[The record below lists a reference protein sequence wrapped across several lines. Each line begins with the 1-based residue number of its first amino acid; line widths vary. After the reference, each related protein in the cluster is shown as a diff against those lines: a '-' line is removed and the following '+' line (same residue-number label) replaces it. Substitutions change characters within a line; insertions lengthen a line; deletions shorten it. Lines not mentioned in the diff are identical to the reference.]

1 VHTEE
6 LDVSRSDDQAKPKA
20 RGWPRYLRL
29 NLRGMIVLVL
39 VTGGWLGWWIRS
51 ATIQRAAV
59 AAIERGGG
67 YVAYNWE
74 YLNGRAIR
82 RKVHSP
88 PWPRWLVH
96 RIGVDYFGY
105 VIKVQNVSPGNGDAG
120 LASIA
125 VLERLEELQLGGF
138 LVTDSGLKHL
148 EGLRSLKVLDL
159 SSCDLTDR
167 GVAHLRGL
175 TGLKVLDL
183 KRTWVT
189 DAGLVHLKGLI
200 NLQVLDLE
208 ETQVTDAGI
217 RELEA
222 ALPGTTIRH

>member
-1 VHTEE
+1 
-6 LDVSRSDDQAKPKA
+6 
-20 RGWPRYLRL
+20 
-29 NLRGMIVLVL
+29 M
-39 VTGGWLGWWIRS
+39 IRS
-51 ATIQRAAV
+51 AKIQHEAV
-59 AAIERGGG
+59 AAIQRGGG
-67 YVAYNWE
+67 YVEYNWKDSMA
-74 YLNGRAIR
+74 RPIR
-82 RKVHSP
+82 HKVHSP

-105 VIKVQNVSPGNGDAG
+105 VIKVQNVSPGKCRCG
-120 LASIA
+120 LGVDRKSRATRGAAARRIPGH
-125 VLERLEELQLGGF
+125 R
-138 LVTDSGLKHL
+138 SGLKYL

-222 ALPGTTIRH
+222 ALPGATIRH